1 MRFNRFLHLIAFA
14 GKAHRGSP
22 ASGGLTTKMPD
33 GGAPSQAMS
42 QPDFS
47 PYLPLPGGEGVG
59 DGQRQLTLPIPYPQD
74 ETRSRH
80 ATVVC
85 PPNVVASGRREN
97 SGPGLS
103 VGGRGLSSRL
113 PHKCPG

>member
-47 PYLPLPGGEGVG
+47 PYLPLSAPYPPIKFVSQNLNTDSTRNLHPKNPMPATRFRPQIAELS
-59 DGQRQLTLPIPYPQD
+59 QRQ
-74 ETRSRH
+74 
-80 ATVVC
+80 
-85 PPNVVASGRREN
+85 
-97 SGPGLS
+97 
-103 VGGRGLSSRL
+103 
-113 PHKCPG
+113 KK